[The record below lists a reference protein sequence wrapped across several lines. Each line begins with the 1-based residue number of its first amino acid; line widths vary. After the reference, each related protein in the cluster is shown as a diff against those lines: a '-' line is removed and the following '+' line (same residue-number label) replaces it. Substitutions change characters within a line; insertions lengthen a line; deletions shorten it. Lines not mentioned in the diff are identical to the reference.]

1 MASDV
6 TNRALHRRVS
16 VREQERVYV
25 MAFNISVNGIGL
37 CTDTCEQERVCVMAC
52 EQERVYVIVYILG

>member
-25 MAFNISVNGIGL
+25 MAFNISVNGIEL
-37 CTDTCEQERVCVMAC
+37 CTDTCV
-52 EQERVYVIVYILG
+52 